1 MWNCQHS
8 LKPGGVTQPNPPGTA
23 GAPWTAQGACGPAS
37 PWIPH
42 SPWLTALLFRIQ
54 SHPCHQPSWLHHP
67 SCAFRSPHTRGLRQV
82 GVTDLEGDWGGVVPS
97 VQPQRGRRGGRNPGR
112 LPGGGGSSAEFG
124 GKGTRQREGIE
135 VLLWNGASQKST
147 CAWPDPGMQLV
158 KSPTATSKDCRCP
171 GRGRGLRV
179 NLQQAISKQRI
190 PGMQRPPGEGAGVGW
205 EDITTPCWFTPAAWA
220 GEASTQVTPEQG
232 AAAAFCKEPESN

>member
-1 MWNCQHS
+1 MSCR
-8 LKPGGVTQPNPPGTA
+8 L
-23 GAPWTAQGACGPAS
+23 C
-37 PWIPH
+37 
-42 SPWLTALLFRIQ
+42 
-54 SHPCHQPSWLHHP
+54 SHREE
-67 SCAFRSPHTRGLRQV
+67 AR
-82 GVTDLEGDWGGVVPS
+82 
-97 VQPQRGRRGGRNPGR
+97 RGRRGGRNPGR

-124 GKGTRQREGIE
+124 GKGTRQREGIK

-179 NLQQAISKQRI
+179 NLQQAITKQRI